1 MLLDSIIP
9 ALPTSTTETLIY
21 IVGGLGALLLAYGVF
36 LEQERRQDLVRFVG
50 AFGLLVYALFID
62 NKLFIISM
70 GGLAIA
76 SLVEFVEIYL
86 GLHKHSPEDLK
97 RYKEMK

>member
-9 ALPTSTTETLIY
+9 ALPTSTAEILIY
-21 IVGGLGALLLAYGVF
+21 IVGGLGALLLGYGVF

-50 AFGLLVYALFID
+50 AFGLMVYALFID
-62 NKLFIISM
+62 NKLFIVAM

-97 RYKEMK
+97 RYKEMR